1 MGHACG
7 DNPDRMTQPLSAE
20 SLADSPADSPRPTSR
35 VASARRRAYRVAE
48 LRQELDVPQL
58 VLPWAHAHA
67 DFRRNR
73 RARIGTRACGRLR
86 DGSVSGAAGGGERS
100 PRCWRGGGQA
110 WRVQNQAGKPRADA
124 AAGRGQG
131 NSRLHL
137 HPRRHSRRSGHA
149 LRAPGHHHWS
159 ALASCASDECTR
171 SGAWRHAES
180 KASAGKIGARS
191 TCCGASVSS
200 LDECPARARPRSL
213 SPPR

>member
-20 SLADSPADSPRPTSR
+20 SLADSPADSPRPTSC

-48 LRQELDVPQL
+48 LRQDQELDVPQL
-58 VLPWAHAHA
+58 VLPWAHVHA
-67 DFRRNR
+67 NFRRNR

-100 PRCWRGGGQA
+100 PRCWRGGDQA

-200 LDECPARARPRSL
+200 LDECPPRQVGV
-213 SPPR
+213 REN

>member
-20 SLADSPADSPRPTSR
+20 SLADSPADSPRPTSC

-48 LRQELDVPQL
+48 LRQDQELDVPQL
-58 VLPWAHAHA
+58 VLPWAHVHA
-67 DFRRNR
+67 NFRRNR

-100 PRCWRGGGQA
+100 PRCWRGGDQA

-200 LDECPARARPRSL
+200 LDECPARARPR
-213 SPPR
+213 